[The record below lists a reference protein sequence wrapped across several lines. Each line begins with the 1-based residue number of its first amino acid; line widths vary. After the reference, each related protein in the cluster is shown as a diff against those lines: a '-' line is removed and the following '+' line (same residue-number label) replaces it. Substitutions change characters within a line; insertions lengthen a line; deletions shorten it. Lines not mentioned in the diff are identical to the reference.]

1 MEGVLYILAEKFLNK
16 MDLDELKEEIKV
28 TRLGQMLYDDG
39 WDAGMVQGMS
49 RGISDMILDFLEDL
63 GSVPQKLTDA
73 IQGTTD
79 EATLRLWGKIAG
91 KAESLEEFCEK
102 TGIEL

>member
-1 MEGVLYILAEKFLNK
+1 MEGVRYILAEKFLNK

-49 RGISDMILDFLEDL
+49 RGISDMILDFF
-63 GSVPQKLTDA
+63 G
-73 IQGTTD
+73 
-79 EATLRLWGKIAG
+79 RFW
-91 KAESLEEFCEK
+91 
-102 TGIEL
+102 